1 MMYIYSLIF
10 ISLLIHYNLT
20 FTKSYLGFYIFFLSC
35 PNFLERHIYCWA
47 LKFIRKYFSIS
58 FRSLFNMSFV
68 KILRSEKK
76 LRLLSVFTSHGV
88 INGLF
93 AHAVLIEHLLLYDWR
108 HQRYVLLVKLRRYDY
123 FLFLLFLNIHRN
135 DNIRSVMIIVVFL
148 LGKCVP
154 DLLVL

>member
-1 MMYIYSLIF
+1 MGEERPQRGWPQIPGVRWQWRRGKEEEMMYIYSLIF

-93 AHAVLIEHLLLYDWR
+93 SNSNLYDQAQYKAVNAKTWADKAF
-108 HQRYVLLVKLRRYDY
+108 VI
-123 FLFLLFLNIHRN
+123 N
-135 DNIRSVMIIVVFL
+135 S
-148 LGKCVP
+148 
-154 DLLVL
+154 